1 MKQKNRF
8 WVARD
13 EDGALWLYK
22 EKPERSENAGVFIAR
37 KNGIVSMEII
47 LLDERMF
54 GELEW
59 EDDPMEVEMKPTKR
73 KEGGEE

>member
-1 MKQKNRF
+1 MKQNNRF

-22 EKPERSENAGVFIAR
+22 EKPERSEKAGVFIAR
-37 KNGIVSMEII
+37 KNGNVSLGME

-59 EDDPMEVEMKPTKR
+59 EDEPMEVEMKPTKR
-73 KEGGEE
+73 KK

>member
-22 EKPERSENAGVFIAR
+22 EKPERNEKAGVFIAR
-37 KNGIVSMEII
+37 KNGIVSLGIV

-59 EDDPMEVEMKPTKR
+59 EDEPMEVEIKPTKR
-73 KEGGEE
+73 KK